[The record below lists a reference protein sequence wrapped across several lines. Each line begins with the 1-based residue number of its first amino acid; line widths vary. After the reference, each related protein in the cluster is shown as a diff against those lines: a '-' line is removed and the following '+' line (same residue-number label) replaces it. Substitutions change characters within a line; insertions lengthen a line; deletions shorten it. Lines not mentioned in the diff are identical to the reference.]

1 VVIEPNCSLTWRQ
14 SMAFLIGTSVVSLS
28 IAAVFAAK
36 GYWMIFPFAGLEL
49 LALGAAFYAV
59 ANAARRREVV
69 SITASSVTVEK
80 GRIRSRAGY
89 GGPLSRDEF
98 PRDWTRVEIV
108 DEQDGTPSRSR
119 LWVGAYGRRV
129 ELADFLVEGEKRRLA
144 RQLNELIKS
153 A

>member
-49 LALGAAFYAV
+49 LALGAAFFVV
-59 ANAARRREVV
+59 ASAARRREVV

-80 GRIRSRAGY
+80 GRVRSRAGH
-89 GGPLSRDEF
+89 GGPLSKAEF
-98 PRDWTRVEIV
+98 PRNWTRVEIV
-108 DEQDGTPSRSR
+108 DEGDGVPARSR

-129 ELADFLVEGEKRRLA
+129 ELADFLVDGEKRRLA
-144 RQLNELIKS
+144 RQLSELIKT